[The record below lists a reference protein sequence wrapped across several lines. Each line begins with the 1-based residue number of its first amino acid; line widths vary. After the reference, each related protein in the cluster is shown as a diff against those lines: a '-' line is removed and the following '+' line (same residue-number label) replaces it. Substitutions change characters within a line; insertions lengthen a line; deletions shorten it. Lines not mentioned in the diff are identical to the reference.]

1 MLCVAIYLR
10 YNSSS
15 LLGSYTRYGNTF
27 FNCSFTKIY
36 FELHGTQKLFIS
48 DNFKSF
54 KFQDIINYLRAV
66 NIIGSSLQRSPIGR
80 EFHEG
85 LIRVMKNLLKKA
97 MGIACLTYE
106 EILTVLVK
114 IESINSSQSWKYM
127 SNNHNESFFS
137 PYHFIYERHVNGR
150 CYKK

>member
-10 YNSSS
+10 CNSSS
-15 LLGSYTRYGNTF
+15 LLGSYTRYRKTF

-36 FELHGTQKLFIS
+36 FELDGTQKLFIS

-66 NIIGSSLQRSPIGR
+66 NIIGSSLQIRPIGR

-85 LIRVMKNLLKKA
+85 LIRVMKNSLKKT
-97 MGIACLTYE
+97 MGRACLTYE
-106 EILTVLVK
+106 EILTVLVE
-114 IESINSSQSWKYM
+114 IESINSSRSWKYM
-127 SNNHNESFFS
+127 SDNHNESFSRLTTLFM
-137 PYHFIYERHVNGR
+137 NAM
-150 CYKK
+150 